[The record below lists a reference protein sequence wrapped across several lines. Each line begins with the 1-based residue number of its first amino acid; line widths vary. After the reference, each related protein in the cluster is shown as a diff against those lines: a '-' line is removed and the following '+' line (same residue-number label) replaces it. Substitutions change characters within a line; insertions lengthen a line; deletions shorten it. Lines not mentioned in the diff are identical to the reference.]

1 MTDASELTEE
11 EMAVTAAAVRAV
23 VEGDRAA
30 LQAMKAFESGDP
42 YEWTGHVHLVLPPG
56 DPRTWTINAIRG
68 DDEGWLAVEVDMWTR
83 EEGRSDLTLELEL
96 RRQDD
101 GSLRAEFHNLHV
113 M

>member
-1 MTDASELTEE
+1 
-11 EMAVTAAAVRAV
+11 MAAAAVRAV

-30 LQAMKAFESGDP
+30 LQAMKAFDSGDP
-42 YEWTGHVHLVLPPG
+42 YEWTHGYGRWGDVHLVLPPG
-56 DPRTWTINAIRG
+56 DPRTWTINVIRG
-68 DDEGWLAVEVDMWTR
+68 DDEDWLAVEVEMWTR

-101 GSLRAEFHNLHV
+101 GSLTAEFHDLHV